1 MVAIIKS
8 IRQKSERL
16 PDAEKRPLPKLESGA
31 IAKLKVLHA
40 EAEETARLANL
51 LGRSG
56 TVGIVLPLLAI
67 VTMGL
72 AIEMNPVPQ
81 MVWVVFVGAVALAML
96 LAYRHAMKRPFERA
110 ALKDYAKD
118 LSAILLFAGFA
129 WGAGAFLA
137 LPASTPAVAAISFA
151 LLPAGIIAYL
161 LRDRDALALFLAPV
175 AALTAAA
182 CLLKPFAGGWMAAG
196 LVIATAAVLIGA
208 AHLYER
214 LTGIPSKPAML
225 SLP

>member
-1 MVAIIKS
+1 MVAILHSVTQAPQQAPKPKHRS
-8 IRQKSERL
+8 
-16 PDAEKRPLPKLESGA
+16 DAL
-31 IAKLKVLHA
+31 AKLKVLHN

-51 LGRSG
+51 LGRSVY
-56 TVGIVLPLLAI
+56 VGAALPFLAI

-72 AIEMNPVPQ
+72 AVEMSPAPQ
-81 MVWVVFVGAVALAML
+81 MVWLVFVGAVTLAML
-96 LAYRHAMKRPFERA
+96 VAYRHAMHRAFERA

-118 LSAILLFAGFA
+118 LSAILLFTGFA

-137 LPASTPAVAAISFA
+137 LPAAAPASAAVVFA
-151 LLPAGIIAYL
+151 LLPAAIIATL
-161 LRDRDALALFLAPV
+161 LRDREALFLFLAPV
-175 AALTAAA
+175 TALTAAA
-182 CLLKPFAGGWMAAG
+182 CLLKPFAGGAWTAG
-196 LVIATAAVLIGA
+196 LVVAAAALLIGA